1 MSDRLPSLQFLL
13 FYDRVKISKQ
23 YNQNFMFQEAHIKM
37 PLTIDQIAK
46 ILKQLSSQQVAVL
59 EELLDKNT
67 TKEVIKRSKDSKK
80 SFVSHEEML
89 QLFS

>member
-1 MSDRLPSLQFLL
+1 
-13 FYDRVKISKQ
+13 
-23 YNQNFMFQEAHIKM
+23 MFQEAHIKM